1 MKLLSGFILIHLRIF
16 FGFFLAAGVVFFVDS
31 TVVKMQDAN
40 IPLTVLLPFSQFF
53 K

>member
-1 MKLLSGFILIHLRIF
+1 MKMLSGFILIHLKIF
-16 FGFFLAAGVVFFVDS
+16 GWFFLAAGVVYFIDS
-31 TVVKMQDAN
+31 TVVKMQHAN